1 MFKTNFIIKFKQLLR
16 TCFNDNGLRKRLLMF
31 IMMSILAFCAYAQ
44 MIEKEIHYNDPNEP
58 KSIGIVLYS
67 NDVETIYNALRL
79 AIYSQEWDNQVS
91 IFLLGKGV
99 ELEGIVLENAD
110 IKAQVESFV
119 DLGGVI
125 MGCQTC
131 FQSRKQSES
140 KICKVSCIQDL
151 YDLVKKNQIVLT
163 F

>member
-1 MFKTNFIIKFKQLLR
+1 MRKIIISLLLSLSSL
-16 TCFNDNGLRKRLLMF
+16 FQ
-31 IMMSILAFCAYAQ
+31 IHAQ
-44 MIEKEIHYNDPNEP
+44 ALPSEVKYNNPEEP

-67 NDVETIYNALRL
+67 NDVETVYNAMRL
-79 AIYSQEWDNQVS
+79 AAYSQEWDNKVQ

-99 ELEGIVLENAD
+99 ELERIMAESAD
-110 IKAQVESFV
+110 VKQKVEEFL

-131 FQSRKQSES
+131 FKSRQQDGS

-151 YDLVKKNQIVLT
+151 YDLVKRNQIVLT

>member
-1 MFKTNFIIKFKQLLR
+1 MKKYLLVFLFVITSVCSLSAQALR
-16 TCFNDNGLRKRLLMF
+16 DNVK
-31 IMMSILAFCAYAQ
+31 
-44 MIEKEIHYNDPNEP
+44 YNNPEEP

-67 NDVETIYNALRL
+67 NDVETVYNAMRL
-79 AIYSQEWDNQVS
+79 AAYSQEWDNQVQ

-99 ELEGIVLENAD
+99 ELEKLMAENAD
-110 IKAQVESFV
+110 IKQKV
-119 DLGGVI
+119 DEFIELGGVI

-131 FQSRKQSES
+131 FKSRQMDGT

>member
-1 MFKTNFIIKFKQLLR
+1 MRKLILLTLAIVTN
-16 TCFNDNGLRKRLLMF
+16 LMF
-31 IMMSILAFCAYAQ
+31 LSAQ
-44 MIEKEIHYNDPNEP
+44 ALRDNVKYNNPEEP

-67 NDVETIYNALRL
+67 NDVETVYNAIRL
-79 AIYSQEWDNQVS
+79 AAYSQEWDNKVQ

-99 ELEGIVLENAD
+99 ELERLMNESKD
-110 IKAQVESFV
+110 IKEKV
-119 DLGGVI
+119 DEFIELGGVI

-131 FQSRKQSES
+131 FKSREIDGT

>member
-1 MFKTNFIIKFKQLLR
+1 MRKLILVTFVIVTNLLSLSAQALR
-16 TCFNDNGLRKRLLMF
+16 DNVK
-31 IMMSILAFCAYAQ
+31 
-44 MIEKEIHYNDPNEP
+44 YNNPEEP

-67 NDVETIYNALRL
+67 NDVETVYNAIRL
-79 AIYSQEWDNQVS
+79 AAYSQEWDNQVQ

-99 ELEGIVLENAD
+99 ELERLMAESKD
-110 IKAQVESFV
+110 IKEKV
-119 DLGGVI
+119 DEFIELGGVI

-131 FQSRKQSES
+131 FKSREIDGT

>member
-1 MFKTNFIIKFKQLLR
+1 M
-16 TCFNDNGLRKRLLMF
+16 RKSLLMF
-31 IMMSILAFCAYAQ
+31 IMMSILVFCANAQ

-110 IKAQVESFV
+110 IKAQVESFI

>member
-1 MFKTNFIIKFKQLLR
+1 
-16 TCFNDNGLRKRLLMF
+16 MF
-31 IMMSILAFCAYAQ
+31 IMMSILAFCANAQ

>member
-1 MFKTNFIIKFKQLLR
+1 MKRFLLSVI
-16 TCFNDNGLRKRLLMF
+16 FLVSLFGVQAQALMD
-31 IMMSILAFCAYAQ
+31 
-44 MIEKEIHYNDPNEP
+44 EVKYNDPQEP

-67 NDVETIYNALRL
+67 NDVETVFNALRL
-79 AIYSQEWDNQVS
+79 ANYSQEWDNKVQ

-99 ELEGIVLENAD
+99 DLEGLMTENKD
-110 IKAQVESFV
+110 IKEQVEKFI
-119 DLGGVI
+119 DLGGVL

-131 FQSRKQSES
+131 FNARQKGS
-140 KICKVSCIQDL
+140 KICKVGCIQDL

>member
-1 MFKTNFIIKFKQLLR
+1 
-16 TCFNDNGLRKRLLMF
+16 MF
-31 IMMSILAFCAYAQ
+31 IMMSILAFCANAQ

-58 KSIGIVLYS
+58 KSIGIILYS

>member
-1 MFKTNFIIKFKQLLR
+1 MRKLILVTLAIVTN
-16 TCFNDNGLRKRLLMF
+16 LMF
-31 IMMSILAFCAYAQ
+31 LSAQ
-44 MIEKEIHYNDPNEP
+44 ALRDNVKYNNPEEP

-67 NDVETIYNALRL
+67 NDVETVYNAIRL
-79 AIYSQEWDNQVS
+79 AAYSQEWDNKVQ

-99 ELEGIVLENAD
+99 ELERLMTESKD
-110 IKAQVESFV
+110 IKEKV
-119 DLGGVI
+119 DEFIELGGVI

-131 FQSRKQSES
+131 FKSREIDGT

>member
-1 MFKTNFIIKFKQLLR
+1 MRKLILVTLAIVTN
-16 TCFNDNGLRKRLLMF
+16 LMF
-31 IMMSILAFCAYAQ
+31 LSAQ
-44 MIEKEIHYNDPNEP
+44 ALRDNVKYNNPEEP

-67 NDVETIYNALRL
+67 NDVETVYNAIRL
-79 AIYSQEWDNQVS
+79 AAYSQEWDNKVQ

-99 ELEGIVLENAD
+99 ELERLMNESKD
-110 IKAQVESFV
+110 IKEKV
-119 DLGGVI
+119 DEFIELGGVI

-131 FQSRKQSES
+131 FKSREIDGT

>member
-1 MFKTNFIIKFKQLLR
+1 MKKTFIIF
-16 TCFNDNGLRKRLLMF
+16 
-31 IMMSILAFCAYAQ
+31 ILALISVCSVSAQ
-44 MIEKEIHYNDPNEP
+44 ALRDNVTYNNPEEP

-67 NDVETIYNALRL
+67 NDVETVYNAIRL
-79 AIYSQEWDNQVS
+79 AAYSQEWDNKVQ

-99 ELEGIVLENAD
+99 ELERLMKGNAD
-110 IKAQVESFV
+110 IKQKVDEFI

-131 FQSRKQSES
+131 FKSREIDGS
-140 KICKVSCIQDL
+140 KICKMSCIQDL

>member
-1 MFKTNFIIKFKQLLR
+1 MKKNLLIIIALWALSMIS
-16 TCFNDNGLRKRLLMF
+16 N
-31 IMMSILAFCAYAQ
+31 AQ
-44 MIEKEIHYNDPNEP
+44 MIEKEIKYNDPNEP

-67 NDVETIYNALRL
+67 NDVETIYNAMRL

-99 ELEGIVLENAD
+99 ELEGLVQENAD

-119 DLGGVI
+119 ELGGTI

-140 KICKVSCIQDL
+140 KICKVSCIKDL

>member
-1 MFKTNFIIKFKQLLR
+1 MDATIYDIKTKIFRTIGIKKMKKNLLIII
-16 TCFNDNGLRKRLLMF
+16 GLWALSM
-31 IMMSILAFCAYAQ
+31 ISNAQ
-44 MIEKEIHYNDPNEP
+44 MIEKEIKYNDPNEP

-67 NDVETIYNALRL
+67 NDVETIYNAMRL

-99 ELEGIVLENAD
+99 ELEGLVQENAD

-119 DLGGVI
+119 ELGGTI

>member
-1 MFKTNFIIKFKQLLR
+1 MMKKLLV
-16 TCFNDNGLRKRLLMF
+16 FMMLLLTH
-31 IMMSILAFCAYAQ
+31 IGSSAQ
-44 MIEKEIHYNDPNEP
+44 VLEKEIKYNDPNEP

-67 NDVETIYNALRL
+67 NDEETIYNALRL

-99 ELEGIVLENAD
+99 ELEGLVGKNAD
-110 IKAQVESFV
+110 IKSQVESFV

-131 FQSRKQSES
+131 FQSRQQSES

>member
-1 MFKTNFIIKFKQLLR
+1 MRKLILVTFVIVTNLLSLSAQALR
-16 TCFNDNGLRKRLLMF
+16 DNVK
-31 IMMSILAFCAYAQ
+31 
-44 MIEKEIHYNDPNEP
+44 YNNPEEP

-67 NDVETIYNALRL
+67 NDVETVYNAIRL
-79 AIYSQEWDNQVS
+79 AAYSQEWDNQVQ

-99 ELEGIVLENAD
+99 ELERLMTESKD
-110 IKAQVESFV
+110 IKEKV
-119 DLGGVI
+119 DEFIELGGVI

-131 FQSRKQSES
+131 FKSREIDGT

>member
-1 MFKTNFIIKFKQLLR
+1 M
-16 TCFNDNGLRKRLLMF
+16 RKRLLMF
-31 IMMSILAFCAYAQ
+31 IMMSILAFCANAQ
-44 MIEKEIHYNDPNEP
+44 MIEKEIHYDDPNEP

>member
-1 MFKTNFIIKFKQLLR
+1 MKKSLL
-16 TCFNDNGLRKRLLMF
+16 LLLSLLTMHLVA
-31 IMMSILAFCAYAQ
+31 MSQAL
-44 MIEKEIHYNDPNEP
+44 EKKIQYNDPDEP

-67 NDVETIYNALRL
+67 NDVETVYNAFRL
-79 AIYSQEWDNQVS
+79 AAYSQEWDNQVQVY
-91 IFLLGKGV
+91 LLGKGV
-99 ELEGIVLENAD
+99 ELEKLMAENQD
-110 IKAQVESFV
+110 IKQKVEEFF
-119 DLGGVI
+119 DLGGVV

-131 FQSRKQSES
+131 FKTRALDGS